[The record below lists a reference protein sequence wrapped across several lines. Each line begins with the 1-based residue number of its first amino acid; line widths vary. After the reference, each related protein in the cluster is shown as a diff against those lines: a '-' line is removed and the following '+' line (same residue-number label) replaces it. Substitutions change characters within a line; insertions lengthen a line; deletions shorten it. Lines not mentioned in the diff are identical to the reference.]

1 MAALSLAPFDAAVAG
16 QDPPAAPPPALPS
29 ETTLLLDVRVNG
41 WSIGMVGRFYE
52 AGDAVFLPADQ
63 FEGLGFR
70 VDEASVITVNGER
83 RVPLASVPGL
93 EWRID
98 HATQTIDI
106 IVPFERLTPNQL
118 RIAPPRPRIESTA
131 DWGALVSYDA
141 FGEWSRRPDEIDFS
155 RSLSVNLDA
164 RLFSPWFTAST
175 SSYYSRSEGE
185 EDDFIRLESRI
196 DIDSTEGVWRLRVGD
211 SFTGGPIWLRPF
223 RFGGV
228 QWMRDFSLRPDIV
241 TTPMPSLDEGIGL
254 PSTVDLFVNGVQRYS
269 NAVDPGAVRVT
280 DLPIVSGVNSV
291 SLVITDQAGR
301 RTQVFLPLYSSP
313 LLLADGMS
321 LFNFE
326 AGVARQN
333 YSVTSADYEGDFASG
348 AVSYGLSGQLTVTG
362 HAGVAR
368 DFGSVGLGVTFPVAD
383 LLLFD
388 GALLYSEGP
397 EDEGWGYYISA
408 ERISQR
414 FSFSGYYVESHG
426 YRDLADLFGYLSF
439 QRRAV
444 ASVGVNLGPA
454 GQVNIAYA
462 MQRGFNGDQSNVVS
476 GSWGLDLFR
485 SRAHLSVTGYGDFE
499 DDSWGATVS
508 ISFPLTSRVDA
519 FAQRG
524 VENGSERSSFAQL
537 RGEAYN
543 QRLTWD
549 LSAAEDAEVERTDAR
564 LDWEGRFADVHL
576 AAADSNGAV
585 AYQLGLAQTFVLMDN
600 QFYTAGHVDD
610 AFTVVEVEN
619 SPGVQVSLENRPIG
633 RTNRRGRLFVTDLQ
647 SYTPNA
653 LSIDPLDLPPD
664 ASIGDPSTLVSPR
677 EGSGLVTRFPVSH
690 ARSAVVTLRM
700 PDGSAPPVGALVR
713 IAGVSDPAISGFG
726 GEIYVRG
733 LSEGENR
740 LDLSWRGGRCTA
752 RFTAAVVSG
761 SLPRLGPFTC
771 EP

>member
-1 MAALSLAPFDAAVAG
+1 MAVLSLAPLQGAAAR
-16 QDPPAAPPPALPS
+16 QDPPAGPPTTMS

-98 HATQTIDI
+98 HSGQTIDI
-106 IVPFERLTPNQL
+106 TVPFERLTPNQL
-118 RIAPPRPRIESTA
+118 RVAPPRPRTESRA
-131 DWGALVSYDA
+131 DWGALFTYDA
-141 FGEWSRRPDEIDFS
+141 FGEWSRRPDEVDFS

-164 RLFSPWFTAST
+164 RIFSPWFTAST
-175 SSYYSRSEGE
+175 SGYYSRAEGE
-185 EDDFIRLESRI
+185 PDEFIRLESRV
-196 DIDSTEGVWRLRVGD
+196 DIDSTEGVWRLRLGD
-211 SFTGGPIWLRPF
+211 SFTGGPVWLRPL

-241 TTPMPSLDEGIGL
+241 TTPVPSLDEGIGL
-254 PSTVDLFVNGVQRYS
+254 PSTIDLFVNGVQRYS
-269 NAVDPGAVRVT
+269 NAVDPGSVRVT
-280 DLPIVSGVNSV
+280 DLPIVSGVNAV
-291 SLVITDQAGR
+291 SLIVTDQAGR

-313 LLLADGMS
+313 LVLAKGMS

-333 YSVTSADYEGDFASG
+333 YSVASADYEGDFASG
-348 AVSYGLSGQLTVTG
+348 AVSYGVSDQLTVTG
-362 HAGVAR
+362 HAGVAK
-368 DFGSVGLGVTFPVAD
+368 DFGSLGLGATFPIAD

-388 GALLYSEGP
+388 GAVLYSDGP
-397 EDEGWGYYISA
+397 EGRGWAYYIAA

-414 FSFSGYYVESHG
+414 FSFSAQYTESHG
-426 YRDLADLFGYLSF
+426 YRDLPDLFGYLSF
-439 QRRAV
+439 QRKAV

-454 GQVNIAYA
+454 GQVNVAYA
-462 MQRGFNGDQSNVVS
+462 LQRAFDGDQSSVIS
-476 GSWGLDLFR
+476 GSWGVDLFR
-485 SRAHLSVTGYGDFE
+485 NQAHLSVTGYGDFE
-499 DDSWGATVS
+499 DDSWGAAVS
-508 ISFPLTSRVDA
+508 ISFPLGSRADA
-519 FAQRG
+519 FLQRG
-524 VENGSERSSFAQL
+524 VESGGERSSFAQL

-543 QRLTWD
+543 QRLTWE
-549 LSAAEDAEVERTDAR
+549 LNGSEDADVERTEAR
-564 LDWEGRFADVHL
+564 ADWEGRFADIHL
-576 AAADSNGAV
+576 AAADSNGAI
-585 AYQLGLAQTFVLMDN
+585 AYQAGLAQTFVLMDS
-600 QFYTAGHVDD
+600 QFYTAGRVDD

-619 SPGVQVSLENRPIG
+619 SPGVRVNLENRLVG
-633 RTNRRGRLFVTDLQ
+633 RTNRRGRLFIPDLQ

-664 ASIGDPSTLVSPR
+664 ASIGDPATLVSPR
-677 EGSGLVTRFPVSH
+677 EGAGLITRFPVTH
-690 ARSAVVTLRM
+690 ARSAVVTLQM
-700 PDGSAPPVGALVR
+700 PDGSAPPVGAQVR
-713 IAGVSDPAISGFG
+713 IVGVSEPAVSGFG

-740 LDLSWRGGRCTA
+740 LDLRWRDGGCTA